1 MQEQKYLR
9 LKKRLIFVIAVI
21 FLVLIFAV
29 NFLQYSKTKDEL
41 ENKIALK
48 NAFVEEVYHN
58 IIQNYKTTMT
68 QRASEIIGDVAI
80 NEAFEN
86 RDRQAL
92 LKMTNPLFEQLQK
105 SIEGL
110 TIMHFHLANGDSFLR
125 LHSLENWGDSL
136 WDIRDMIRKVHLSA
150 KPTHGFEMGKYDQG
164 FLTYRVALPV
174 FSQNG
179 VYLGA
184 FELGVNSQAIIHEIK
199 SIFAKIDATAAF
211 YIEKDKLRHSL
222 TLPEIKSKAP
232 YVLASK
238 DENFIDDEF
247 HGHDDFC
254 NHRIEQELKS
264 FQFIVYEAFIKNFMD
279 ESIGVFILQYDITS
293 DIAQFK
299 KYLIALVVISVFLM
313 VVIIYVVNYGFNY
326 YVKQIHKEHER
337 FKKEHER
344 AQLILDAQNNLVLL
358 IDATKPILANKA
370 FLEFFQV
377 PSLEVFAQKYG
388 AIENLFIAKKR
399 HFSID
404 RGEDWLKKLS
414 DTPLAYRKV
423 AIKKNGEEVIFEIDV
438 SKYEGKENI
447 YVLTFDDITQ
457 IMNTQDKLVQKAYK
471 DALTQI
477 YNRRYFEKAIVKI
490 LENVRKDTLYAIML
504 FDIDKFKNVND
515 TYGHKFGD
523 EVLQYIAKKV
533 QQNLRSEDIFIRW
546 GGEEF
551 IVLLKNSSLDTA
563 VAVAQ
568 KLREAIKSQSVG
580 EVYVTCSF
588 GVTQIKIDD
597 DENSLIDRVDKA
609 MYRAK
614 KEGRDRVVGV

>member
-1 MQEQKYLR
+1 MN
-9 LKKRLIFVIAVI
+9 I
-21 FLVLIFAV
+21 FL
-29 NFLQYSKTKDEL
+29 
-41 ENKIALK
+41 
-48 NAFVEEVYHN
+48 
-58 IIQNYKTTMT
+58 
-68 QRASEIIGDVAI
+68 G
-80 NEAFEN
+80 
-86 RDRQAL
+86 
-92 LKMTNPLFEQLQK
+92 LF
-105 SIEGL
+105 
-110 TIMHFHLANGDSFLR
+110 R
-125 LHSLENWGDSL
+125 
-136 WDIRDMIRKVHLSA
+136 
-150 KPTHGFEMGKYDQG
+150 GF
-164 FLTYRVALPV
+164 
-174 FSQNG
+174 N
-179 VYLGA
+179 
-184 FELGVNSQAIIHEIK
+184 
-199 SIFAKIDATAAF
+199 IFAKIDASAAF
-211 YIEKDKLRHSL
+211 YIEKEKLRHSL
-222 TLPEIKSKAP
+222 TLPEVESDAP

-238 DENFIDDEF
+238 DEEFIDDEF
-247 HGHDDFC
+247 HEHNDFC
-254 NHRIEQELKS
+254 NHRIEREVKS
-264 FQFIVYEAFIKNFMD
+264 FQFIVYEAFVKNFMD
-279 ESIGVFILQYDITS
+279 ESIGIFILQYDITS
-293 DIAQFK
+293 DVAQFK

-313 VVIIYVVNYGFNY
+313 VIIIYVVNYGFNY
-326 YVKQIHKEHER
+326 YVKQIQKEHER

-377 PSLEVFAQKYG
+377 SSLEQFTQKYG

-404 RGEDWLKKLS
+404 QGQDWLKRLS

-423 AIKKNGEEVIFEIDV
+423 ALKRNGEEVIFEIDV
-438 SKYEGKENI
+438 SKYEGKENL
-447 YVLTFDDITQ
+447 YVLSFDDITQ

-490 LENVRKDTLYAIML
+490 LENVRKEATYAIML

-563 VAVAQ
+563 VGVAQ
-568 KLREAIKSQSVG
+568 KLRKAIKSESVG

-588 GVTQIKIDD
+588 GVTQIQVND
-597 DENSLIDRVDKA
+597 DENTLIDRVDKA

-614 KEGRDRVVGV
+614 KEGRDKVVGV